1 MSVFP
6 QNFDPIVRDWFT
18 RSFDSPTDIQV
29 EGWRHISRGHDTL
42 ISAPTGSGKTLA
54 AFLACINELV
64 TSGGSP
70 DGTSV
75 LYISPIK
82 ALAVDVERNLRSPL
96 RGIEMLAK
104 ASGGIDISVDVGVRS
119 GDTDAKERRRLIKD
133 PPDILITTPES
144 LYLMLSSGA
153 SSTLK
158 SLRYVIIDEIHALAP
173 NKRGS
178 HLALS
183 LARVDAL
190 VTGSGS
196 KRPVRIGLSATQ
208 RPLSEVA
215 AYLGGLDRESI
226 PRPVKIVT
234 SKSRR
239 KMEIELTSVVE
250 DMSDIG
256 SVVTVE
262 DGTPLL
268 SGSAISDP
276 LVRFSIWPHIAKSIV
291 ERLKNIN
298 SAIIFVNS
306 RRQAERL
313 SNRINEEFGEEVVF
327 AHHGSMSKETRS
339 QIEDRLKRGEVKAL
353 VATSSLELGIDMAFV
368 DLVIQVES
376 PNSVAS
382 GIQRVGRAS
391 HRVGEIS
398 KAVFIPKHRHDLV
411 VSYAT
416 AQMMMEEEIETIS
429 VPKNALDVLAQQIVS
444 MALEAEIFSR
454 ELDVDTVLKLI
465 RSTYTYQEL
474 SYTALRKVLE
484 MLSGK
489 ANRDG
494 EAYLPILIDLDVSNM
509 TIRPTKRARLAVLSN
524 IGTIVERGLYRV
536 TAPDGS
542 RVGDLDEEMV
552 FESRPGEV
560 FILGSTSWRITS
572 IDDVGV
578 KVEPAAG
585 LPGKMPFWKG
595 DSLSRSSQLGRRLLE
610 IYGAFSRS
618 KRVDRGELLTLDDD
632 FYRNLEDYLHEQ
644 QSSEVGLPTP
654 RRLPVEVMKDDF
666 GEYRVV
672 LLSPFGL
679 GVNRPW
685 ATVISERIS
694 SIYGDEIRV
703 IADNDGIV
711 FRSPTS
717 ELDEICDL
725 IAVDEKEIEDLLLAG
740 VSSTPLFGSTFR
752 DCAYRSLMILKG
764 RPNSRTPLW
773 RMRQRS
779 NTLLGKLGDD
789 QDFPIT
795 YETVR
800 EILTNSFDLEGLRGL
815 LKEITDGRVALAPRM
830 VSRPSPFSSTLAY
843 NYVSSFLYD
852 SDAPSA
858 ERKSIV
864 LSLDHQLLQ
873 ELLGEG
879 ELRSFL
885 EVDAFVEIEERT
897 KRWGT
902 LNESSTVADLARSL
916 SILGDLDRDEIF
928 RLYVP
933 EVPVDAH
940 IQLAIDRRAI
950 VGLQIGSSIR
960 YIAPLDCAKYR
971 DGLGVVIPSFVPSEF
986 LEEVDEPLYKL
997 LLRYAKVNVP
1007 FTVRAFA
1014 ERYLLDSHLVEELFE
1029 LAVER
1034 GDLLRGGFTPGFVGI
1049 EYCDPDILRA
1059 LRIASS
1065 EIAKGQLAPI
1075 TLNDFAKFVTS
1086 RSNIAG
1092 AMESSLESVG
1102 ELLYAHEGLAFTVA
1116 EWEDEILAPSLA
1128 GYQSSHLDELIRM
1141 GVFLPIVVRYKVNSK
1156 SEIAF
1161 LSPEMARYYLNG
1173 PLKVRLDGEGGSGFT
1188 QLDGVSDLFSIGDL
1202 DDGFSATSH
1211 VIEALRS
1218 TFLTCDSM
1226 KLIRHGLSRSH
1237 VGQGAPAKAVIR
1249 RGGLRRG
1256 IATAIERERDGL
1268 ATARFRRIDSLRSS
1282 ATEVEFLLSLVDR
1295 QTVLTPKSFNLLGI
1309 QGGFSRYRRSLDT
1322 LVASG
1327 HLVKGVF
1334 VEQLGHLQF
1343 MRPTIADLMR
1353 GELGGPKRGTR
1364 AAKWLFERDSANPYG
1379 KVADYSDEVLLRTS
1393 TQFRRRSIVFFL
1405 DGIPK
1410 LFYNLSSSVLVDA
1423 FGIQGLDGSIISEA
1437 VSLLFERFG
1446 SRRREMYIKLEAN
1459 SSLRDPL
1466 TSLGLIET
1474 PRGFVPGKN
1483 FATLTKN

>member
-1 MSVFP
+1 MSSFP
-6 QNFDPIVRDWFT
+6 ENFDPIVTGWFT
-18 RSFDSPTDIQV
+18 RNFKEPTDIQI
-29 EGWRHISRGHDTL
+29 EGWRYISEGRDTL

-54 AFLACINELV
+54 AFLACINDLV
-64 TSGGSP
+64 VNGSSQ

-96 RGIEMLAK
+96 RGIEMLAQ
-104 ASGGIDISVDVGVRS
+104 ASGGPKLSIDVGVRS
-119 GDTDAKERRRLIKD
+119 GDTDSKERRRLIKD

-153 SSTLK
+153 SATLR
-158 SLRYVIIDEIHALAP
+158 SLRYIIIDEIHALAP

-183 LARVDAL
+183 LARVDSL
-190 VTGSGS
+190 VEANGG
-196 KRPVRIGLSATQ
+196 KRPARIGLSATQ

-215 AYLGGLDRESI
+215 AYLGGSEGESAL
-226 PRPVKIVT
+226 RRVEIVT
-234 SKSRR
+234 TKNRR
-239 KMEIELTSVVE
+239 MMEIELTSVVE

-256 SVVTVE
+256 SVVANE
-262 DGTPLL
+262 DGSSMM
-268 SGSAISDP
+268 SGSAVSDP
-276 LVRFSIWPHIAKSIV
+276 LVRFSIWPHIAKSILG
-291 ERLKNIN
+291 RLQGVN
-298 SAIIFVNS
+298 SAIVFVNS

-313 SNRINEEFGEEVVF
+313 SNRINEEAGDEIVF
-327 AHHGSMSKETRS
+327 AHHGSMSKETRG

-376 PNSVAS
+376 PNSVSS

-391 HRVGEIS
+391 HRVGEVS
-398 KAVFIPKHRHDLV
+398 RAVFIPKFRHDLA

-416 AQMMMEEEIETIS
+416 AQMMISEEIEAIS

-444 MALEAEIFSR
+444 MALESELNER
-454 ELDVDTVLKLI
+454 ELAVESVLKI
-465 RSTYTYQEL
+465 VHSTYSYQGL

-494 EAYLPILIDLDVSNM
+494 EAQLPILIDLDIASM

-542 RVGDLDEEMV
+542 RVGELDEEMV

-560 FILGSTSWRITS
+560 FILGSSSWRITS
-572 IDDVGV
+572 IDDTGV

-618 KRVDRGELLTLDDD
+618 RRVERDNKLKLDDD
-632 FYRNLEDYLHEQ
+632 FYRNLEEYLKEQ
-644 QSSEVGLPTP
+644 YSSEAGLPTS
-654 RRLPVEVMKDDF
+654 RRLPVEIMRDDF

-685 ATVISERIS
+685 ATIISERIS
-694 SIYGDEIRV
+694 SIYGDDIRV

-717 ELDEICDL
+717 EIDEICEL
-725 IAVDEKEIEDLLLAG
+725 IAVDEKEVEDLLLAG

-779 NTLLGKLGDD
+779 NTLLGKLGQD
-789 QDFPIT
+789 QDFPVT
-795 YETVR
+795 YEAVR
-800 EILTNSFDLEGLRGL
+800 EILTALFDLDGLR
-815 LKEITDGRVALAPRM
+815 EILREIGDGQVVLAPRM

-852 SDAPSA
+852 SDAPSG

-885 EVDAFVEIEERT
+885 EIDAFVEIEQRI
-897 KRWGT
+897 KRRGT
-902 LNESSTVADLARSL
+902 LEERSTDSDLSRSL
-916 SILGDLDRDEIF
+916 SLLGDLNRDEVAS
-928 RLYVP
+928 LYQIGVN
-933 EVPVDAH
+933 VDEK
-940 IQLAIDRRAI
+940 IQRALDRRAI
-950 VGLQIGSSIR
+950 LRVQLGTESR
-960 YIAPLDCAKYR
+960 YIAPLDSAKYR
-971 DGLGVVIPSFVPSEF
+971 DGLGVVIPAFVASDF
-986 LEEVDEPLYKL
+986 LEPLSEPLYKL
-997 LLRYAKVNVP
+997 LHRFAKVNLP
-1007 FTVRAFA
+1007 FTVSAFS
-1014 ERYLLDSHLVEELFE
+1014 ERYSLERKLTEELFE
-1029 LAVER
+1029 RALER
-1034 GDLLRGGFTPGFVGI
+1034 GDLLRGGFTPGFVGV
-1049 EYCDPDILRA
+1049 EYCDPDVLRA

-1065 EIAKGQLAPI
+1065 EIAKGLLAPI
-1075 TLNDFAKFVTS
+1075 PIGDFAKFVTS
-1086 RSNIAG
+1086 RSNQSG
-1092 AMESSLESVG
+1092 GMVSSLETVG
-1102 ELLYAHEGLAFTVA
+1102 ELLYAHEGLTFTLS
-1116 EWEDEILAPSLA
+1116 EWEDEILAPSLM
-1128 GYQSSHLDELIRM
+1128 GYQSTHLDDLVRM
-1141 GVFLPIVVRYKVNSK
+1141 GVFLPVVVRYKVNSK

-1161 LSPEMARYYLNG
+1161 LSPEMAQYYLDG
-1173 PLKVRLDGEGGSGFT
+1173 PLRGKLGDPTSEDLSW
-1188 QLDGVSDLFSIGDL
+1188 LDGVGDLFSISDL
-1202 DDGFSATSH
+1202 EEGFSATSK
-1211 VIEALRS
+1211 VIEALKS
-1218 TFLTCDSM
+1218 ATLTCDSM
-1226 KLIRHGLSRSH
+1226 KLLRNGLSRVYGKNFGSS
-1237 VGQGAPAKAVIR
+1237 KALPS

-1268 ATARFRRIDSLRSS
+1268 ATARFRRLDSIRSNGTEID
-1282 ATEVEFLLSLVDR
+1282 FLLSIVDR
-1295 QTVLTPKSFNLLGI
+1295 QTVVTPRSFNFLSL
-1309 QGGFSRYRRSLDT
+1309 QGGFSKYRRSLDT

-1334 VEQLGHLQF
+1334 VEKLGHLQF
-1343 MRPTIADLMR
+1343 MRPTLLDLMR
-1353 GELGGPKRGTR
+1353 SEVGGTSRGSR
-1364 AAKWLFERDSANPYG
+1364 SLKWIFERDSANPYG
-1379 KVADYSDEVLLRTS
+1379 KVIDYPELVLSRTS
-1393 TQFRRRSIVFFL
+1393 AQYRRRSLVFL
-1405 DGIPK
+1405 DDGLPTI
-1410 LFYNLSSSVLVDA
+1410 FYNLVSSTLLDTYSPEDLDEQIFAQALAGLFQRIGDVRRDAHVKLDPDSPLRPLCVAVGLV
-1423 FGIQGLDGSIISEA
+1423 
-1437 VSLLFERFG
+1437 
-1446 SRRREMYIKLEAN
+1446 
-1459 SSLRDPL
+1459 
-1466 TSLGLIET
+1466 ET

-1483 FATLTKN
+1483 FNVSTR

>member
-1 MSVFP
+1 MSSFP
-6 QNFDPIVRDWFT
+6 PNFTPIVSEWFA
-18 RSFDSPTDIQV
+18 RSFEAPTDIQI
-29 EGWRHISRGHDTL
+29 EGWKSISEGFDTL

-64 TSGGSP
+64 VSGGTP
-70 DGTSV
+70 DGTTV
-75 LYISPIK
+75 LYVSPIK
-82 ALAVDVERNLRSPL
+82 ALAVDVERNLRAPL
-96 RGIEMLAK
+96 RGIEVLARS
-104 ASGGIDISVDVGVRS
+104 SGGAKVSIDVGVRS
-119 GDTDAKERRRLIKD
+119 GDTDSKERRRLIKN

-144 LYLMLSSGA
+144 LYLMLSSRA

-158 SLRYVIIDEIHALAP
+158 QLRYVIIDEIHALAP

-183 LARVDAL
+183 LARLDSL
-190 VTGSGS
+190 VARTGGD
-196 KRPVRIGLSATQ
+196 RPIRIGLSATQ

-215 AYLGGLDRESI
+215 GYLGGVDEGSL

-239 KMEIELTSVVE
+239 QMEIELTSVVE
-250 DMSDIG
+250 DMADVG
-256 SVVTVE
+256 GVVTSS
-262 DGTPLL
+262 DGSPLL
-268 SGSAISDP
+268 AGSAVTDP
-276 LVRFSIWPHIAKSIV
+276 LIRFSIWPHIAKSIV
-291 ERLKNIN
+291 ARLEGIN

-313 SNRINEEFGEEVVF
+313 SNRINEEVGDEIVF

-391 HRVGEIS
+391 HRVGEVS
-398 KAVFIPKHRHDLV
+398 RAVFIPKHRHDLV

-416 AQMMMEEEIETIS
+416 ALMMMEEEIEAIS

-444 MALEAEIFSR
+444 MALEADQDQR
-454 ELDVDTVLKLI
+454 DLDVETLLKI
-465 RSTYTYQEL
+465 VRSTYTYRDL
-474 SYTALRKVLE
+474 SYGALRKVLE
-484 MLSGK
+484 MLSAQ

-494 EAYLPILIDLDVSNM
+494 EAHLPILIDLDIASM

-542 RVGDLDEEMV
+542 RVGELDEEMV

-595 DSLSRSSQLGRRLLE
+595 DSLGRSSQLGRRLLE
-610 IYGAFSRS
+610 IYGGYSRS
-618 KRVDRGELLTLDDD
+618 KRVEKGGSLNLDDD
-632 FYRNLEDYLHEQ
+632 FYRNLEEYLREQ
-644 QSSEVGLPTP
+644 HVSEVGLPTP
-654 RRLPVEVMKDDF
+654 RRMPVEIMKDDF

-672 LLSPFGL
+672 VLSPFGL

-685 ATVISERIS
+685 ATIISERILAT
-694 SIYGDEIRV
+694 YGDSISV

-711 FRSPTS
+711 FRSPTP
-717 ELDEICDL
+717 EVDEICDL
-725 IAVDEKEIEDLLLAG
+725 IAVDEKEVDDLLLAG
-740 VSSTPLFGSTFR
+740 ISSTPLFGSTFR

-779 NTLLGKLGDD
+779 NTLLGRLGED
-789 QDFPIT
+789 QDFPVT

-800 EILTNSFDLEGLRGL
+800 ELLSSAYDLDALKDILR
-815 LKEITDGRVALAPRM
+815 EIADGRIGLAPRM
-830 VSRPSPFSSTLAY
+830 VLRPSPFSSTLAY

-852 SDAPSA
+852 SDAPSG

-885 EVDAFVEIEERT
+885 EIDAFVEVEERI
-897 KRWGT
+897 KRFGSLNSKASLEDLSRT
-902 LNESSTVADLARSL
+902 LGIV
-916 SILGDLDRDEIF
+916 GDLDRDEIR
-928 RLYVP
+928 RLFAP
-933 EVPVDAH
+933 EVDVDEFV
-940 IQLAIDRRAI
+940 QRAIDRRSVI
-950 VGLQIGSSIR
+950 QLKIGAKARLIT
-960 YIAPLDCAKYR
+960 PLDSSKYR
-971 DGLGVVIPSFVPSEF
+971 DGLGVVIPSFVPTEF
-986 LEEVDEPLYKL
+986 LEPVTDPLYKL
-997 LLRYAKVNVP
+997 LLRFSKVNLP
-1007 FTVRAFA
+1007 FTVGSFA
-1014 ERYLLDSHLVEELFE
+1014 ERYGLERRLVEELFDS
-1029 LAVER
+1029 AVER

-1049 EYCDPDILRA
+1049 EYCDSDILRA

-1065 EIAKGQLAPI
+1065 EIAKGALAPI
-1075 TLNDFAKFVTS
+1075 PLFEFSKFVVS
-1086 RSNIAG
+1086 RVRRVGPSS
-1092 AMESSLESVG
+1092 SSLESVG
-1102 ELLYAHEGLAFTVA
+1102 ELLYGHEGYSFSIS
-1116 EWEDEILAPSLA
+1116 EWEEELLQPSMV
-1128 GYQSSHLDELIRM
+1128 GYQPTHLDELIRM
-1141 GVFLPIVVRYKVNSK
+1141 GVFLPVVTRYKVGSK

-1161 LSPEMARYYLNG
+1161 LSPELARYFLDG
-1173 PLKVRLDGEGGSGFT
+1173 PLRTKVGESNGDVLLELSK
-1188 QLDGVSDLFSIGDL
+1188 SREAFSLSDL
-1202 DDGFSATSH
+1202 DDEYGDTTT

-1218 TFLTCDSM
+1218 GELTCDSM
-1226 KLIRHGLSRSH
+1226 KLIRHGLSRLH
-1237 VGQGAPAKAVIR
+1237 VGGLSSSRNAIR

-1256 IATAIERERDGL
+1256 IAAAIERERDGL
-1268 ATARFRRIDSLRSS
+1268 AAARFRRLDLLKSS
-1282 ATEVEFLLSLVDR
+1282 GTEVDLLLSLVDR
-1295 QTVLTPKSFNLLGI
+1295 QIVLTPKSFATIGI
-1309 QGGFSRYRRSLDT
+1309 QGGFSKYRRSLDT
-1322 LVASG
+1322 LVSSG

-1334 VEQLGHLQF
+1334 VERLGHLQY
-1343 MRPTIADLMR
+1343 MRPAVADLMR
-1353 GELGGPKRGTR
+1353 SEVGGTARGVR
-1364 AAKWLFERDSANPYG
+1364 SLIWLFEKDSANPFGKAVDYG
-1379 KVADYSDEVLLRTS
+1379 DRVLERTS
-1393 TQFRRRSIVFFL
+1393 SQFRRRSVVFFD
-1405 DGIPK
+1405 DGVPK
-1410 LFYNLSSSVLVDA
+1410 LFYNLTSSTLVETFEDEDLDVLVMTRA
-1423 FGIQGLDGSIISEA
+1423 LTM
-1437 VSLLFERFG
+1437 LFERYG
-1446 SRRREMYIKLEAN
+1446 EGKGETYVKLGPESPLRRLCTEM
-1459 SSLRDPL
+1459 
-1466 TSLGLIET
+1466 GLVET
-1474 PRGFVPGKN
+1474 PRGFVPGRN
-1483 FATLTKN
+1483 FHNPSR